1 MIAKERKHERPS
13 HWIHDLDLRVCLGWI
28 LDLAGA
34 RSAQREPQESGGLTT
49 KGMHVYLTGFMGA
62 GKTTSGKLLAD
73 LLGRTF
79 VDLDAI
85 IESRQAMTIPEIF
98 ASHGEESFRQME
110 SAALRSV
117 DDTDPAVIATGGG
130 ILSRP
135 GNREWMRAHGTAVW
149 LHVPFEALI
158 ERLKGSELK
167 LRPLFFDRGQVRALY
182 ESRLPEYGDS
192 DLRIEVSSSHSA
204 VVVAAMIRDILED
217 TECVI

>member
-1 MIAKERKHERPS
+1 
-13 HWIHDLDLRVCLGWI
+13 
-28 LDLAGA
+28 
-34 RSAQREPQESGGLTT
+34 
-49 KGMHVYLTGFMGA
+49 MGA

-117 DDTDPAVIATGGG
+117 DDNDPAVVATGGG

-135 GNREWMRAHGTAVW
+135 GNREFMRAHGTAVW
-149 LHVPFEALI
+149 LDVPFEVLI
-158 ERLKGSELK
+158 ERLEESELE
-167 LRPLFFDRGQVRALY
+167 LRPLFLDRDQVRALY
-182 ESRLPEYGDS
+182 ESRLREYGDS
-192 DLRIEVSSSHSA
+192 DLRIEISSSHSA
-204 VVVAAMIRDILED
+204 AVVAAMIRDTLENS
-217 TECVI
+217 ECAI